1 MRIPTRLRIP
11 LFLGGLALAVVAGFV
26 ALNLLVGDS
35 PDTTTDELY
44 AATTPTPAATQATEA
59 TPTATRAPGET
70 PDEASATR
78 EPILLSPPV
87 AMHIARLGVDADLV
101 TLGIDTRT
109 GNMAAPD
116 GPELVG
122 WYDFTATP
130 GAGTGNAVFAGHRDW
145 RGYGPAV
152 FYDLGKLEAGDTVDV
167 ELQDG
172 ATIRYVVV
180 AEHTYPVG
188 EIDMREV
195 LARTDEETLTLITC
209 TGTFESGDYSDRHIV
224 RAVRSEVIP
233 AAGSTRGAG

>member
-1 MRIPTRLRIP
+1 MNTRTRLRIS
-11 LFLGGLALAVVAGFV
+11 LLLGGVVVVVLAALLAMNVI
-26 ALNLLVGDS
+26 VGDS
-35 PDTTTDELY
+35 PGTSTDELY
-44 AATTPTPAATQATEA
+44 AATTPTPTAA
-59 TPTATRAPGET
+59 TPTTSTATTAASET

-78 EPILLSPPV
+78 EPILLAPPV
-87 AMHIARLGVDADLV
+87 AMRIERLGVDADLV
-101 TLGIDTRT
+101 TLGVDART

-152 FYDLGKLEAGDTVDV
+152 FYDLGKLEAGDTVDI

-233 AAGSTRGAG
+233 PATGSASG